1 MSEITRTQ
9 KIELNILEANIKNTR
24 TGSVGFLI
32 VHIPHISEDGFNTFV
47 TELHK
52 QHVNVEVI
60 KHG

>member
-1 MSEITRTQ
+1 MQ
-9 KIELNILEANIKNTR
+9 NIELNILEANIKNTR
-24 TGSVGFLI
+24 TGSIGFLI